1 MNLSLINKIILCV
14 SPLILSGCSSIMSH
28 AGPPQG
34 YYSGAKNN
42 IEMIKDEN
50 TGWVMKP
57 LLAIDLPFSALMDT
71 LLLPYDYMRSDN
83 DPQKDS
89 PKKRVESLEKQQNN
103 INK

>member
-1 MNLSLINKIILCV
+1 
-14 SPLILSGCSSIMSH
+14 MSH

-89 PKKRVESLEKQQNN
+89 LKNESSLLKNN
-103 INK
+103 KMI

>member
-1 MNLSLINKIILCV
+1 
-14 SPLILSGCSSIMSH
+14 MSH

-89 PKKRVESLEKQQNN
+89 PKNESSLLKNN
-103 INK
+103 KMI